1 MRSSRSD
8 PRFEKAA
15 SILRLRDYAF
25 LSFLLF
31 ALLVV
36 AATFWQLK
44 FLAIPAAIAWFA
56 GAFYFVLFLFS
67 KCPFC
72 GDRWNFPANLR
83 ESFNP
88 LFVFKRPSIAGSRCI
103 NCGASDKPAKW

>member
-31 ALLVV
+31 ALLADCCHFQVTKLARSNVCYGVV
-36 AATFWQLK
+36 S
-44 FLAIPAAIAWFA
+44 
-56 GAFYFVLFLFS
+56 G
-67 KCPFC
+67 PFC
-72 GDRWNFPANLR
+72 NLSQNATQITHTTAI
-83 ESFNP
+83 ES
-88 LFVFKRPSIAGSRCI
+88 
-103 NCGASDKPAKW
+103 